1 MATTVPAPVPTPVVP
16 APPATN
22 WWDPTHVLTYVAII
36 VSALLGAGVFPS
48 TSEPVK
54 IMTIISIVL
63 ATLGYQAKSALVV
76 RAHYA
81 AIGRAAIVIL
91 MLGMFSG
98 SLTACSSTA
107 QVEANAVN
115 CLKAE
120 GTVIEKGF
128 SIVQVVEDI
137 GVAIEAVAT
146 GNFAA
151 IYTAVEPFVL
161 QYGEQ
166 FVACVIDDLPTTSVG
181 SGSGAVTAKA
191 LTNGLTADVKVQ
203 LIQKLVGNKKLVH
216 PANK

>member
-1 MATTVPAPVPTPVVP
+1 
-16 APPATN
+16 
-22 WWDPTHVLTYVAII
+22 

-81 AIGRAAIVIL
+81 AIGRSVLIVL
-91 MLGMFSG
+91 MIGFASMN
-98 SLTACSSTA
+98 LTACSSTA

-128 SIVQVVEDI
+128 SVVQVVEDI

-146 GNFAA
+146 GNFAS

-166 FVACVIDDLPTTSVG
+166 FVACVIDDLPTVGASSG
-181 SGSGAVTAKA
+181 SGSAAVATRA
-191 LTNGLTADVKVQ
+191 LTSGLTADVKVQ